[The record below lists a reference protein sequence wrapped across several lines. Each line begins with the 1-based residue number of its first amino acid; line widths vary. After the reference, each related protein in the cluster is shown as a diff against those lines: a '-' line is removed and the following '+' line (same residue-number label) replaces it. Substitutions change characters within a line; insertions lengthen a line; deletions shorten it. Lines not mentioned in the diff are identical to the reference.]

1 MSCRGI
7 SCAGIVRRMEGEVL
21 SGDSVDGSELVYNVP
36 MEATVVNSEI
46 DLAAW
51 LARASLRKE

>member
-1 MSCRGI
+1 M
-7 SCAGIVRRMEGEVL
+7 
-21 SGDSVDGSELVYNVP
+21 SGDLVDGSELVYNVP

-51 LARASLRKE
+51 LASASLRKE